1 LKYLKILYN
10 TLLEYLEMDTKLSL
24 MVYISAAMLVA
35 GMVAGFNI
43 LPAKTVLAASSTS
56 TTANDFGEGA
66 SQLGQSG
73 QTGTHSSSTQGG
85 GEQTQPR
92 SGIGNVGS
100 NLCGERLT
108 PGQLAG
114 VLNTLSSTGQLVC
127 P

>member
-1 LKYLKILYN
+1 M
-10 TLLEYLEMDTKLSL
+10 LLEYLDMNTKLNL
-24 MVYISAAMLVA
+24 MVYLSAAMLVA

-43 LPAKTVLAASSTS
+43 LSAKTVLAASSTS

-73 QTGTHSSSTQGG
+73 QMGTHSSSTQGG
-85 GEQTQPR
+85 GERTEPR
-92 SGIGNVGS
+92 AGIGNVGS

-108 PGQLAG
+108 PGELAD
-114 VLNTLSSTGQLVC
+114 VLNTLSSTGKLVC